1 MSDFGHLVGM
11 STARDVN
18 AVLELANDGIE
29 HLKLVNDSVL
39 AVDDRVRGLVD
50 GGQRPF
56 GKSPASSLN
65 RLIQATRRPPM

>member
-39 AVDDRVRGLVD
+39 AVDNRVRGLVD

-56 GKSPASSLN
+56 GESPPSSLN